1 MSSAPS
7 FAELGLRP
15 EILRA
20 VTESGY
26 TTPTPIQ
33 QQAIPVVLAG
43 KDVMGG
49 AQTGTGKTAGFG
61 LPILHKLS
69 QYANTSPSPARHP
82 VRALILTPTRE
93 LAIQVEES
101 IREYGKYTGLRS
113 TVVYGGVDI
122 KQQLAIVRAGV
133 EILVATPG
141 RLLDH
146 IEQKSVYLGQVEIF
160 VLDEAD
166 RMLDMGFIPDI
177 KRIMALLPATAKRQN
192 LLFSATF
199 SGEIKKLADEL
210 LNQPQL
216 IEVARRNTAAE
227 TVDQSAYKVPQ
238 EDKRALLVHLVK
250 TRNYWQ
256 VLCFV
261 RTKHGA
267 SRLARQLEKD
277 GLITSA
283 IHGDKTQAARLEA
296 LTAFKD
302 GKLQVLVA
310 TDVAARGLDID
321 HLPVVLNYE
330 LPHVPEDY
338 IHRIGRTGRAGASGV
353 AISLVDPAEEKYLSE
368 IEKLLKKK
376 VLVHQP
382 EDYSIEKATMAPA
395 ERARATGTH
404 GPYQPHHPHRA
415 PGQRRARPACGT
427 GGTRPARRRRD
438 ATRPA
443 DPRGADARARGSLR
457 AQPGPADGRVEPRC
471 DDVGA
476 RGTRRPTPKYPST
489 GPDAAAAASGDGR
502 RSRRGGGRAS
512 AGKPA
517 AGAGRFPPRC
527 PRATSRAARPTR
539 WLRPPDAAI
548 GRSALLA
555 GSRAGFEGEAA
566 IDLVRAAAALG
577 IHIEPTAVAG
587 SGYATA
593 AARCAR
599 RQRLPPAHR
608 GASADLRPQRLRRQ
622 RAPRHR
628 QRGPTHARRPHVV
641 AADGDRRPRA
651 GSGPGPAL
659 VQRVGRVP
667 GHQRRQG
674 AFRTRPRAAVTAR
687 NRARPRRP
695 HRRERG

>member
-1 MSSAPS
+1 MSSEPS
-7 FAELGLRP
+7 FTELGLRP

-20 VTESGY
+20 VAEAGY

-33 QQAIPVVLAG
+33 LQAIPVVLAG
-43 KDVMGG
+43 RDVMGG

-61 LPILHKLS
+61 LPILHRLAP
-69 QYANTSPSPARHP
+69 QANSSPSPARHP

-122 KQQLAIVRAGV
+122 KQQLPIVRGGV

-146 IEQKSVYLGQVEIF
+146 IEHKSVYLGQVEIF

-177 KRIMALLPATAKRQN
+177 KRIMALLPPAAKRQN

-210 LNQPQL
+210 LNAPQL

-227 TVDQSAYKVPQ
+227 TVDQSAYRVPQ
-238 EDKRALLVHLVK
+238 EDKRALLVHLVRS
-250 TRNYWQ
+250 RNYWQ

-277 GLITSA
+277 GLTTSA

-296 LTAFKD
+296 LAAFKE

-353 AISLVDPAEEKYLSE
+353 AISFVDPAEEKHLVE
-368 IEKLLKKK
+368 IERMLKKK

-382 EDYSIEKATMAPA
+382 EDYSLEKATLAPA
-395 ERARATGTH
+395 ERRERGVRGA
-404 GPYQPHHPHRA
+404 
-415 PGQRRARPACGT
+415 ARPARAE
-427 GGTRPARRRRD
+427 RP
-438 ATRPA
+438 
-443 DPRGADARARGSLR
+443 
-457 AQPGPADGRVEPRC
+457 V
-471 DDVGA
+471 
-476 RGTRRPTPKYPST
+476 PT
-489 GPDAAAAASGDGR
+489 
-502 RSRRGGGRAS
+502 
-512 AGKPA
+512 
-517 AGAGRFPPRC
+517 
-527 PRATSRAARPTR
+527 
-539 WLRPPDAAI
+539 
-548 GRSALLA
+548 GRS
-555 GSRAGFEGEAA
+555 E
-566 IDLVRAAAALG
+566 
-577 IHIEPTAVAG
+577 TAE
-587 SGYATA
+587 
-593 AARCAR
+593 
-599 RQRLPPAHR
+599 
-608 GASADLRPQRLRRQ
+608 
-622 RAPRHR
+622 RAPRAVR
-628 QRGPTHARRPHVV
+628 A
-641 AADGDRRPRA
+641 PRA
-651 GSGPGPAL
+651 APDEAPRVSHDDRLREREEAYARNPDQP
-659 VQRVGRVP
+659 VQRVTGRGNGKAVEVP
-667 GHQRRQG
+667 MLLRKRPSVPALPESAPAAQRSIDP
-674 AFRTRPRAAVTAR
+674 AEPVTS
-687 NRARPRRP
+687 
-695 HRRERG
+695 

>member
-7 FAELGLRP
+7 FSELGLRP

-69 QYANTSPSPARHP
+69 QHANTSPSPARHP

-338 IHRIGRTGRAGASGV
+338 IHRIGRTGRAGAPGV

-368 IEKLLKKK
+368 IERLLKKK

-382 EDYSIEKATMAPA
+382 EDYSVEKATLAPRERGERPERPGRTSRTTRTERPDSADRAPRADRA
-395 ERARATGTH
+395 ERTE
-404 GPYQPHHPHRA
+404 RA
-415 PGQRRARPACGT
+415 PRGDVATRPDRQTHEERMREREEAYARNPDQPSVPSNHGATTSALGGHVVQRPSARQPVPMLLQRRA
-427 GGTRPARRRRD
+427 
-438 ATRPA
+438 
-443 DPRGADARARGSLR
+443 
-457 AQPGPADGRVEPRC
+457 
-471 DDVGA
+471 
-476 RGTRRPTPKYPST
+476 
-489 GPDAAAAASGDGR
+489 
-502 RSRRGGGRAS
+502 
-512 AGKPA
+512 
-517 AGAGRFPPRC
+517 
-527 PRATSRAARPTR
+527 
-539 WLRPPDAAI
+539 
-548 GRSALLA
+548 
-555 GSRAGFEGEAA
+555 
-566 IDLVRAAAALG
+566 
-577 IHIEPTAVAG
+577 PTAVATAEAAVVPVQA
-587 SGYATA
+587 SPPPAQTLPA
-593 AARCAR
+593 AA
-599 RQRLPPAHR
+599 PASDESR
-608 GASADLRPQRLRRQ
+608 
-622 RAPRHR
+622 RAPD
-628 QRGPTHARRPHVV
+628 AV
-641 AADGDRRPRA
+641 A
-651 GSGPGPAL
+651 S
-659 VQRVGRVP
+659 
-667 GHQRRQG
+667 
-674 AFRTRPRAAVTAR
+674 TA
-687 NRARPRRP
+687 
-695 HRRERG
+695 

>member
-1 MSSAPS
+1 MSSEPS
-7 FAELGLRP
+7 FDGLGLRP

-20 VTESGY
+20 VAEAGY

-43 KDVMGG
+43 RDVMGG

-61 LPILHKLS
+61 LPILHRL
-69 QYANTSPSPARHP
+69 QPHANASPSPARHP

-122 KQQLAIVRAGV
+122 RQQLPIVRGGV

-177 KRIMALLPATAKRQN
+177 KRIMALLPPAAKRQN

-238 EDKRALLVHLVK
+238 EDKRALLVHLVRA
-250 TRNYWQ
+250 RNYWQ

-321 HLPVVLNYE
+321 HLPVVMNYE

-353 AISLVDPAEEKYLSE
+353 AISLVDPAEEKYLAE

-382 EDYSIEKATMAPA
+382 EDYSVEKATLAPA
-395 ERARATGTH
+395 ERRERG
-404 GPYQPHHPHRA
+404 GR
-415 PGQRRARPACGT
+415 GARPE
-427 GGTRPARRRRD
+427 
-438 ATRPA
+438 
-443 DPRGADARARGSLR
+443 RG
-457 AQPGPADGRVEPRC
+457 E
-471 DDVGA
+471 
-476 RGTRRPTPKYPST
+476 
-489 GPDAAAAASGDGR
+489 
-502 RSRRGGGRAS
+502 
-512 AGKPA
+512 
-517 AGAGRFPPRC
+517 
-527 PRATSRAARPTR
+527 
-539 WLRPPDAAI
+539 
-548 GRSALLA
+548 
-555 GSRAGFEGEAA
+555 
-566 IDLVRAAAALG
+566 
-577 IHIEPTAVAG
+577 
-587 SGYATA
+587 
-593 AARCAR
+593 
-599 RQRLPPAHR
+599 
-608 GASADLRPQRLRRQ
+608 
-622 RAPRHR
+622 RAPRAER
-628 QRGPTHARRPHVV
+628 ASRSAPRSE
-641 AADGDRRPRA
+641 PRA
-651 GSGPGPAL
+651 DPAARTSHADRLREREEAYARNPDQPLARTSPPRPGRAPEVPMLLRKRPPAPAAL
-659 VQRVGRVP
+659 VQPAPAGSAP
-667 GHQRRQG
+667 AALQR
-674 AFRTRPRAAVTAR
+674 ASDAAEPVT
-687 NRARPRRP
+687 P
-695 HRRERG
+695 